1 MSAEREPLADLPPIL
16 AIQREMR
23 RGERPVWAE
32 RPVPGTAR
40 RLTFAR
46 LRLGVLF
53 TGFACLWTAAAFAI
67 VGAGDFGTFGA
78 LFPLF
83 GIPFIVAG
91 LFIMASAV
99 NVARRLNSI
108 VYGISTERVLI
119 VSDRPRYSMRA
130 VDLAALTGSER
141 VERKDGTGDL
151 ALVDGHGAYGGK
163 REWLFGVPDIARVS
177 HEFEKL
183 RREAAEQARPRSHE
197 AKPAG

>member
-1 MSAEREPLADLPPIL
+1 MEGPRESLAELPPIL
-16 AIQREMR
+16 AIQHEMR

-46 LRLGVLF
+46 LRLGLFF
-53 TGFACLWTAAAFAI
+53 TGFAVFWMAAAFLI

-99 NVARRLNSI
+99 NVARRLAST
-108 VYGISTERVLI
+108 VYGLSTERVLI
-119 VSDRPRYSMRA
+119 LNDRPRYEMRA

-141 VERKDGTGDL
+141 VERDDGTGDL
-151 ALVDGHGAYGGK
+151 AVVDGHGAYGGK
-163 REWLFGVPDIARVS
+163 REWLFGVPDVTRLSA
-177 HEFEKL
+177 EYEKL
-183 RREAAEQARPRSHE
+183 RREAAERSHAAPE
-197 AKPAG
+197 NAKPAG